1 MWLKMPVWGL
11 IGCSV
16 VRCSEWPA
24 VNKVGV
30 LKCYGLCEIDLR
42 RDLALVNVVAATVV
56 AQAGNSSAHLSVYL
70 WIIVKIEAGCVNT
83 M

>member
-1 MWLKMPVWGL
+1 
-11 IGCSV
+11 
-16 VRCSEWPA
+16 